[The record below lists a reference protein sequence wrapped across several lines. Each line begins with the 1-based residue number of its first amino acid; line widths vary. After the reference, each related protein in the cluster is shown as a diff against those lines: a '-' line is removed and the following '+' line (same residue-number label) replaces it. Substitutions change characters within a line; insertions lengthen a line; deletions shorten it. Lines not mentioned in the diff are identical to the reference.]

1 MAASIM
7 KLTPDA
13 GCSEHKMQLRRGDGY
28 VVPERRFQ
36 CWTKEIAPVTF
47 LPHGEGLR
55 SPRSLR
61 CYRPDVRPPE
71 PADFSF
77 GFAGCSRQLLRF
89 KLLRF
94 GARPGGTNLAAH
106 RCSNLL
112 SRWRGLLAMSR
123 RRVDQVSDEQECAHA
138 NESCQADGEQK
149 PDEFNLLGA
158 EVEAAHRSPART
170 AFCSRQYSPT
180 LRWGEGGQELGLG
193 PVLDLSVARGFGP
206 RGSIGPWGDP

>member
-1 MAASIM
+1 VCARKIPTPSNPKTAMAASIM

-36 CWTKEIAPVTF
+36 CLTKEIAPATF

-71 PADFSF
+71 PAGFSF
-77 GFAGCSRQLLRF
+77 GLAGCRRQLLRF

-112 SRWRGLLAMSR
+112 SRWRGILAMSR
-123 RRVDQVSDEQECAHA
+123 RRVDQVSDE
-138 NESCQADGEQK
+138 
-149 PDEFNLLGA
+149 
-158 EVEAAHRSPART
+158 
-170 AFCSRQYSPT
+170 
-180 LRWGEGGQELGLG
+180 
-193 PVLDLSVARGFGP
+193 
-206 RGSIGPWGDP
+206 

>member
-1 MAASIM
+1 VCARKIPTPSNSKTAMAASIM

-13 GCSEHKMQLRRGDGY
+13 GCCEHKMQLRRGDGY

-77 GFAGCSRQLLRF
+77 GFAGCRRQLLRF
-89 KLLRF
+89 KFLRF
-94 GARPGGTNLAAH
+94 GRGRADESGGPPLFESSFKMEGDTGHVTSA
-106 RCSNLL
+106 
-112 SRWRGLLAMSR
+112 SRSG
-123 RRVDQVSDEQECAHA
+123 V
-138 NESCQADGEQK
+138 G
-149 PDEFNLLGA
+149 
-158 EVEAAHRSPART
+158 
-170 AFCSRQYSPT
+170 
-180 LRWGEGGQELGLG
+180 
-193 PVLDLSVARGFGP
+193 
-206 RGSIGPWGDP
+206 